1 MTAVRAG
8 TSRPVSPRYFLA
20 SIALLLVLVVL
31 HTTWA
36 IRRNQQE
43 LVRQLHDKGQ
53 ALAGA
58 LEAGSRSAIQ
68 GDALMEEMIAQR
80 LLDNARLIDQ
90 LLSFPPFDPAE
101 LPRLAAMN
109 RLRRVDLLDRDGA
122 PYPLSSLRPA
132 GPRGMMRGMMMMP
145 GAAAA
150 DPGGGPGPD
159 HPMRAFM
166 WGRRWGGTAQD
177 PDAVPPAVQDR
188 KFWEGSLLGVAV
200 GARSFPGIIAV
211 HADAGY
217 VLEFRK
223 ELGVERQIA
232 ELGRQAGVESI
243 ALLAADGSVIA
254 HSDPRRAGNRE
265 TDGAAARA
273 PSDGGAAGR
282 LVRGDDGGQVFEV
295 VRPIALA
302 GAAPG
307 ALRLRLSAESM
318 EQAWRRDR
326 DAGVLLGLA
335 VVALGVVGLAAIFYA
350 QHRRL
355 AEVRHLEAAMAQRER
370 LATLGDMAATV
381 AHEIRNPLNAVSMG
395 LQRLGAEFHPA
406 EGEEY
411 GRLVTLM
418 RGEVERLNSIVGEF
432 LSLARPLSLNREAAD
447 VADLL
452 ADAAAL
458 VEADAK
464 ASGVEVSVEVRPGLP
479 RVRLDRDRFKQA
491 LLNVML
497 NAVQAMPGGGRLGV
511 QAAVAGRHLAVTVT
525 DAGGGIPADLLP
537 RIFEPYVTTRA
548 KGLGLGLAV
557 ARRIVEAHGGRIEAE
572 SEPGRGSRFRL
583 TVPLADPPVA

>member
-1 MTAVRAG
+1 MTAVRAR
-8 TSRPVSPRYFLA
+8 TSRPLSPRYFLA

-36 IRRNQQE
+36 IRRTQQE
-43 LVRQLHDKGQ
+43 LVRQFQDKGL
-53 ALAGA
+53 ALAGT
-58 LEAGSRSAIQ
+58 LEAGSRSAIR
-68 GDALMEEMIAQR
+68 GNALMEEMIAQR

-101 LPRLAAMN
+101 LPRIAATN
-109 RLRRVDLLDRDGA
+109 RLGRVDLLDRDGA
-122 PYPLSSLRPA
+122 PYTFPSPPPR
-132 GPRGMMRGMMMMP
+132 GPRGMRGMMMP
-145 GAAAA
+145 GPGTMG
-150 DPGGGPGPD
+150 DPGSGGPGGD
-159 HPMRAFM
+159 RPMRAYM
-166 WGRRWGGTAQD
+166 WGRRWGAAQD
-177 PDAVPPAVQDR
+177 ASAVPSVVQDR
-188 KFWEGSLLGVAV
+188 KFWEGSLFGVAV

-211 HADAGY
+211 HADGAY
-217 VLEFRK
+217 VLDFQK
-223 ELGVERQIA
+223 EMGVERQIG

-243 ALLAADGSVIA
+243 ALLDAEATVIA
-254 HSDPRRAGNRE
+254 HSDPRRVGHRE
-265 TDGAAARA
+265 TDESIRRALGDGRVASRLARG
-273 PSDGGAAGR
+273 SDGHE
-282 LVRGDDGGQVFEV
+282 VFEV
-295 VRPIALA
+295 LKPVALG

-307 ALRLRLSAESM
+307 LLRLRLSTESM

-335 VVALGVVGLAAIFYA
+335 VVGLGILGLGAIFYA

-355 AEVRHLEAAMAQRER
+355 GELRHLEAGMAQRER

-395 LQRLGAEFHPA
+395 LQRLGAEFRPV

-411 GRLVTLM
+411 GRLVALM
-418 RGEVERLNSIVGEF
+418 RGEVERLNAIVGEF
-432 LSLARPLSLNREAAD
+432 LSLARPMSLGLATVD

-452 ADAAAL
+452 ADAVAL

-464 ASGVEVSVEVRPGLP
+464 ASGVQVAAGVRPGLP
-479 RVRLDRDRFKQA
+479 PARIDRDRFKQA

-497 NAVQAMPGGGRLGV
+497 NGVQAMPRGGTLGLE
-511 QAAVAGRHLAVTVT
+511 AAVAGPLLVVTVT
-525 DAGGGIPADLLP
+525 DTGEGIPADLLP
-537 RIFEPYVTTRA
+537 RIFEPYVTSKA

-572 SEPGRGSRFRL
+572 SEPGRGSRFQL
-583 TVPLADPPVA
+583 TVPLAGPPIA